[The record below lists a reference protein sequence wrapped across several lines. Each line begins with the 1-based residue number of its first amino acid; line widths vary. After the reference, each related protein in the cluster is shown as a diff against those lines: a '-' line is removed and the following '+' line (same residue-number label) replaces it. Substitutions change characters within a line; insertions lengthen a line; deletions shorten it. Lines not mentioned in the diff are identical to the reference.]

1 LKNKKER
8 EMIKINVTKPI
19 AIPGESQRSVDLK
32 AGVHEV
38 QDSILDHWYVQSLM
52 KSGVITIVKSKANV
66 NFKSHEQIKEEIK
79 INPTIT
85 THFPSQRPVVSQIII
100 NKVEEI
106 KPKPKIEELAK
117 PAPIQTEIKFESV
130 KEEVKVE
137 ENEVEEVVEEKPVK
151 KTSNIRK
158 RRS

>member
-1 LKNKKER
+1 
-8 EMIKINVTKPI
+8 MIKINVTKPI

-106 KPKPKIEELAK
+106 KPKPKVEELVK
-117 PAPIQTEIKFESV
+117 PAPIQTEIKFEPV
-130 KEEVKVE
+130 KEEVKIE
-137 ENEVEEVVEEKPVK
+137 ESKVEEVKEEVKPIK

>member
-1 LKNKKER
+1 
-8 EMIKINVTKPI
+8 MIKINVTKPI

-38 QDSILDHWYVQSLM
+38 QDSVLDHWYVQSLM
-52 KSGVITIVKSKANV
+52 KAGVITIVKSKANA
-66 NFKSHEQIKEEIK
+66 FKSHEQIKEEIK
-79 INPTIT
+79 HNPTIT
-85 THFPSQRPVVSQIII
+85 THFSSQRPVVSQIII

-106 KPKPKIEELAK
+106 KPKPKVEEVIEEVK
-117 PAPIQTEIKFESV
+117 PKYIQTEIKLEPA

-137 ENEVEEVVEEKPVK
+137 ETKLEEAIEEKPVK
-151 KTSNIRK
+151 KISNVRR

>member
-1 LKNKKER
+1 
-8 EMIKINVTKPI
+8 MIKINVTKPI